1 MQFISGVERAYEEGR
16 IAKMIFTDP
25 PWNVQIG
32 QDSNPRHRQRAGLKN
47 DNLPPEEFAEFLTKF
62 AANVARHVTGDMY
75 CVLGASGWPML
86 DRVLRGCGFHWSAT
100 VIWVKDIFVL
110 GRSKFHRRYEPL
122 WYGWHKDGKSSFR
135 GRRDVDDV
143 WEIPRPKRSEE
154 HPTMKPV
161 ELITLAIEY
170 SSRPG
175 DVVLD
180 LFGGSGSTLIA
191 AEQLKRKAC
200 LLEID
205 PGYCDVIARRW
216 SAFTG
221 KTAVRMPAKGKKTEH
236 TFKAA

>member
-1 MQFISGVERAYEEGR
+1 
-16 IAKMIFTDP
+16 
-25 PWNVQIG
+25 
-32 QDSNPRHRQRAGLKN
+32 
-47 DNLPPEEFAEFLTKF
+47 
-62 AANVARHVTGDMY
+62 
-75 CVLGASGWPML
+75 
-86 DRVLRGCGFHWSAT
+86 

-161 ELITLAIEY
+161 ELITRAIEY

-216 SAFTG
+216 AQFTG
-221 KTAVRMPAKGKKTEH
+221 KTPERVGAKGKTSKH
-236 TFKAA
+236 TFRAA